1 MQFGFSLD
9 PCVILGVGEGASL
22 QEIRDAYRARAKRH
36 HPDHGGDEWVFR
48 VVCQAYELLSQA
60 RLAGRLSAEAPAPAA
75 AEAPRVAPIRPPT
88 AGEAGP
94 RAETARHG
102 FRDDVADPSRLVDV
116 EKFVIRYAISDPL
129 QALLATAEDRT
140 LSSSLNLAW
149 PATEAGGAEVS
160 PDPDVLD
167 RVVGAFTPLAQDPR
181 LGIARL
187 DRGRPVP
194 RLASLS
200 RSGPWRGGPGGRPQ
214 GVPGR
219 RAGNLAPDPR
229 DAHPPRRRLTDPPGP
244 GPAPRD
250 HRLRPSDRRPPLTG
264 PRGRPRSDRRRG
276 GPGSPGRSRC
286 GWPGSRG
293 GASRSRWRCSGR
305 PPCGRAWS

>member
-167 RVVGAFTPLAQDPR
+167 RVVGAFTPLVRKTRASGSHVSTEDGRFRAWLAYPGAAR
-181 LGIARL
+181 GEAALEVVHKAFRAAGLGI
-187 DRGRPVP
+187 
-194 RLASLS
+194 SL
-200 RSGPWRGGPGGRPQ
+200 RTREM
-214 GVPGR
+214 
-219 RAGNLAPDPR
+219 LIPR
-229 DAHPPRRRLTDPPGP
+229 D
-244 GPAPRD
+244 
-250 HRLRPSDRRPPLTG
+250 
-264 PRGRPRSDRRRG
+264 G
-276 GPGSPGRSRC
+276 G
-286 GWPGSRG
+286 
-293 GASRSRWRCSGR
+293 
-305 PPCGRAWS
+305 